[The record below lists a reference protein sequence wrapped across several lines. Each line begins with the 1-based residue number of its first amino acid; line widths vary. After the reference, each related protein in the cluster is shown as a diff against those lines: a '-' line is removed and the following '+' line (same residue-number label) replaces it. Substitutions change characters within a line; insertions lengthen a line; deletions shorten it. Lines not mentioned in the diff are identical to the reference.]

1 MNLFEE
7 VLVESVNI
15 LSTREQYYCPQS
27 WNCVPKI
34 NIGFNWW
41 NNSFIKVKFQVIY
54 PLLCTSR
61 LHWKSALQLC
71 SFMIS
76 ANLLIFLAY
85 ISLWTATWHLLVAGR
100 IDICLTF
107 VLILILI
114 CCWEVLLIFC
124 EKSTVLFFQCDL
136 SAACTRE

>member
-41 NNSFIKVKFQVIY
+41 NNSFI
-54 PLLCTSR
+54 
-61 LHWKSALQLC
+61 
-71 SFMIS
+71 
-76 ANLLIFLAY
+76 
-85 ISLWTATWHLLVAGR
+85 
-100 IDICLTF
+100 
-107 VLILILI
+107 
-114 CCWEVLLIFC
+114 
-124 EKSTVLFFQCDL
+124 
-136 SAACTRE
+136 